1 MKKILS
7 IISACAALQAAFAAT
22 PTGFALEDVGETKGG
37 GAKFLDA
44 YAVLWKADDADAV
57 KAAAKACLDA
67 PAVSKQKDAARAAKF
82 LLSLI
87 HI

>member
-44 YAVLWKADDADAV
+44 YAVLWKADDADAGQSRCKGV
-57 KAAAKACLDA
+57 
-67 PAVSKQKDAARAAKF
+67 PRRARG
-82 LLSLI
+82 L
-87 HI
+87 